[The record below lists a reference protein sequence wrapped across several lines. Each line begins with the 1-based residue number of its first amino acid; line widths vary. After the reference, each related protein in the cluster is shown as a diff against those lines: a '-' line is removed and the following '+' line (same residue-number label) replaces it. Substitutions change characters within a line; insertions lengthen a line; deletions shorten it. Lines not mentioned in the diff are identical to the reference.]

1 MAVGQHEGCPYAI
14 EGVPAGMESAR
25 QVWLTSVG
33 ENVSCA
39 AGWFA
44 VDLVVVDDAVAAVT
58 VELGS
63 P

>member
-1 MAVGQHEGCPYAI
+1 LSY
-14 EGVPAGMESAR
+14 S
-25 QVWLTSVG
+25 
-33 ENVSCA
+33 

-44 VDLVVVDDAVAAVT
+44 VDLFVLDGEVGAVT